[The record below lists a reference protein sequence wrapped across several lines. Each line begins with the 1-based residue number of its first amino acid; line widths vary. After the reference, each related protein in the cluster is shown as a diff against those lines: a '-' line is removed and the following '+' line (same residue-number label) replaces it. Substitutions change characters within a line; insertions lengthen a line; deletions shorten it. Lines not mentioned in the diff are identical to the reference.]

1 MHYSIL
7 SEYKRQVSSLSCEKV
22 NFTKLNNLSIL
33 YGTVWYSHE
42 NELSFAM
49 GLDWLQ
55 LQLQRQAYFAI
66 LNSKFILMEVE
77 ISFSLSYSIL
87 KTDSSKYLLKKII
100 SAPAQQHWYLCSN
113 IKLAY

>member
-1 MHYSIL
+1 
-7 SEYKRQVSSLSCEKV
+7 
-22 NFTKLNNLSIL
+22 
-33 YGTVWYSHE
+33 
-42 NELSFAM
+42 
-49 GLDWLQ
+49 
-55 LQLQRQAYFAI
+55 
-66 LNSKFILMEVE
+66 MEVE